1 MSKIHYRNWQGW
13 NVCGKRGEG
22 YGLEEVGAVTCSYCL
37 KKLPKAIE
45 SDQRHFARWADAIF
59 LHPVTGERAGRGRAW
74 VRSIFG
80 DWCQE
85 SPDTPWTSSVQSE
98 TYWSS

>member
-1 MSKIHYRNWQGW
+1 MSKVHYANWQYR
-13 NVCGKRGEG
+13 VICGRSGTKTIQPD
-22 YGLEEVGAVTCSYCL
+22 LVTCLHCL
-37 KKLPKAIE
+37 KKLPKAVAL
-45 SDQRHFARWADAIF
+45 DKQHAANWANAIF
-59 LHPVTGERAGRGRAW
+59 THPITGEKAKPGRAW